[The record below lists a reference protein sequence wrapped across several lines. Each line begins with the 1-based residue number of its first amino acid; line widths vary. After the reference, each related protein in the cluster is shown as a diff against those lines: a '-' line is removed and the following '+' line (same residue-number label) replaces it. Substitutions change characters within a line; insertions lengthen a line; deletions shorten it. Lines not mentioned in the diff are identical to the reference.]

1 MKRLLLILPLLF
13 WVGCEDEKAEPPS
26 LPEDCAGVW
35 DGNNICGCTDST
47 ATNYDSTATYD
58 DGSCIEFS
66 LINEW
71 VECKALSGTFEYQ
84 DGTGWTVDEWY
95 MSWDGLNATN
105 VFNGVPSTE
114 HVYNEYGLD
123 MVNRDILDSSYSIYH
138 TYIEKWKPIQIM
150 MITYG
155 DTIIT
160 NDDWNGLIKTR
171 QGSNYTMT
179 SIFNEYGKL
188 LRQETIYDDGA
199 TELWEYEYLEDDR
212 RLLTIKQDGVLTYQ
226 WTWSGNN
233 YVRDWIDTNGDVII
247 RIEGAVNEYNQI
259 INKTGYGHDG
269 QELVIQGVYSYEYEC
284 PGFQQI
290 YP

>member
-1 MKRLLLILPLLF
+1 MVRYISLLLFIGFAF
-13 WVGCEDEKAEPPS
+13 WSCEEEATE
-26 LPEDCAGVW
+26 PEDCAGVA
-35 DGNNICGCTDST
+35 GGENICGCTDST

-71 VECKALSGTFEYQ
+71 VECKKLSGTFEYQ
-84 DGTGWTVDEWY
+84 DGTGWTV
-95 MSWDGLNATN
+95 MSWDGLNATTD
-105 VFNGVPSTE
+105 VNGVPSAE
-114 HVYNEYGLD
+114 HVYNEYGLE
-123 MVNRDILDSSYSIYH
+123 MVNRDILDSSWSLYH

-155 DTIIT
+155 DTSIT

-179 SIFNEYGKL
+179 SNFNEYGKL
-188 LRQETIYDDGA
+188 LRQETIYDDG
-199 TELWEYEYLEDDR
+199 TTQLWEYEYLEDDR

-226 WTWSGNN
+226 YTWSGNKF
-233 YVRDWIDTNGDVII
+233 VRNWININGDVMT
-247 RIEGAVNEYNQI
+247 RIEGTVNEYNQV
-259 INKTGYGHDG
+259 INETRYGHDG
-269 QELVIQGVYSYEYEC
+269 QELVVQGVYSYEYEC